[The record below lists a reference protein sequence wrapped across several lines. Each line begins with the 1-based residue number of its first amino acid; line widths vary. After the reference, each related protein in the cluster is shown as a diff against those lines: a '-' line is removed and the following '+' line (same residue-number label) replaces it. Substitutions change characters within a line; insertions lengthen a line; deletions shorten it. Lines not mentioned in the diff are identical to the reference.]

1 MKLMKKNYGI
11 ITRTNKNLTF
21 IQLKKYLKYN
31 KNL

>member
-21 IQLKKYLKYN
+21 IQLKKISEI
-31 KNL
+31 